1 MDDKIPHLTFDEI
14 DARIYLNQN
23 NTQLDITENVI
34 SVMSQWFI
42 HTEMSIGLHN
52 QTTGKHLMM
61 TCIEISP
68 EDLPAEP
75 TKH

>member
-1 MDDKIPHLTFDEI
+1 MSDKIPHLTFDET
-14 DARIYLNQN
+14 DSRIYLNQN

-34 SVMSQWFI
+34 EVITQWFI

-52 QTTGKHLMM
+52 HRTGKHLLL
-61 TCIEISP
+61 TCIDMDESS
-68 EDLPAEP
+68 LPTEP